1 MHPKN
6 LDGATDESL
15 LLVELKR
22 LLKDRNIRYCDI
34 AEQLNLSE
42 TTIKRKLTGHGLSVS
57 MLESVCAMAG
67 VRLIDLAELAA
78 RRSDSRIQTLSIEQE
93 QGLADAPFTAFIFLL
108 LRYDWTP
115 REIQLEFELD
125 EAGIFLHLR
134 RLEKLRLLDLFPGNR
149 VRLLTVRHPEWIPGG
164 PLRRAVD
171 DAMRRHFEAMDF
183 HNPQSLWQL
192 ETVKLSR
199 GSIDQLRQM
208 MASLSQRMRELAS
221 DDRALPEGQT
231 EWYSM
236 LCMARLTDPR
246 IFWAK

>member
-6 LDGATDESL
+6 LDGATDEAL
-15 LLVELKR
+15 LLAELKR

-34 AEQLNLSE
+34 AEQLNVSE
-42 TTIKRKLTGHGLSVS
+42 TTIKRKLTGHGLSIA
-57 MLESVCAMAG
+57 MLESVCSIAG

-78 RRSDSRIQTLSIEQE
+78 RRSDTKAQALSIEQE
-93 QGLADAPFTAFIFLL
+93 LGLADAPFTAFIFLL

-115 REIQLEFELD
+115 REIQQEFDLD
-125 EAGIFLHLR
+125 EPSLFLHLR

-171 DAMRRHFEAMDF
+171 DAMRRHFETMDF
-183 HNPQSLWQL
+183 HDPRSVWQL

-199 GSIDQLRQM
+199 GSIDQLRHLI
-208 MASLSQRMRELAS
+208 ASLSQRMRELAN
-221 DDRALPEGQT
+221 DDRSLPAGQT
-231 EWYSM
+231 DWYSM

>member
-1 MHPKN
+1 
-6 LDGATDESL
+6 
-15 LLVELKR
+15 
-22 LLKDRNIRYCDI
+22 
-34 AEQLNLSE
+34 
-42 TTIKRKLTGHGLSVS
+42 
-57 MLESVCAMAG
+57 
-67 VRLIDLAELAA
+67 
-78 RRSDSRIQTLSIEQE
+78 
-93 QGLADAPFTAFIFLL
+93 

-115 REIQLEFELD
+115 RQIQQEFELND
-125 EAGIFLHLR
+125 ADIFLHLR

-171 DAMRRHFEAMDF
+171 DTMRRHFEAMDF
-183 HNPQSLWQL
+183 HDPQSVWQL

-208 MASLSQRMRELAS
+208 MASLSQRMRELAT
-221 DDRALPEGQT
+221 DDRSLPDGQT

-246 IFWAK
+246 IFWTE

>member
-183 HNPQSLWQL
+183 HDPQSLWQL

>member
-1 MHPKN
+1 MYPKN

-57 MLESVCAMAG
+57 MLESVCSMAG

-78 RRSDSRIQTLSIEQE
+78 RRSDSKIHSLSTAQE

-115 REIQLEFELD
+115 RQIQQEFELND
-125 EAGIFLHLR
+125 ADIFLHLR

-171 DAMRRHFEAMDF
+171 DTMRRHFEAMDF
-183 HNPQSLWQL
+183 HDPQSVWQL

-208 MASLSQRMRELAS
+208 MASLSQRMRELAT
-221 DDRALPEGQT
+221 DDRSLPDGQT

-246 IFWAK
+246 IFWTE

>member
-6 LDGATDESL
+6 LDGATDETL
-15 LLVELKR
+15 LLAELKR

-34 AEQLNLSE
+34 AEQLDVSE

-57 MLESVCAMAG
+57 MLESVCSIVG

-78 RRSDSRIQTLSIEQE
+78 RRSDTKIHALSIEQE

-115 REIQLEFELD
+115 REIQQEFDLD

-134 RLEKLRLLDLFPGNR
+134 QLEKLRLLDLFPGNR

-164 PLRRAVD
+164 PLRRAVN

-183 HNPQSLWQL
+183 QDPQSVWQL

-199 GSIDQLRQM
+199 GSMEQLGQM
-208 MASLSQRMRELAS
+208 MTSLSQRMRELAT
-221 DDRALPEGQT
+221 DDRSLPDGQT
-231 EWYSM
+231 DWYSM

>member
-57 MLESVCAMAG
+57 MLESVCSMAG

-78 RRSDSRIQTLSIEQE
+78 RRSDSKIHSLSTAQE

-115 REIQLEFELD
+115 RQIQQEFELND
-125 EAGIFLHLR
+125 ADIFLHLR
-134 RLEKLRLLDLFPGNR
+134 WLEKLRLLDLFPGNR

-171 DAMRRHFEAMDF
+171 DTMRRHFEAMDF
-183 HNPQSLWQL
+183 HDPQSVWQL

-208 MASLSQRMRELAS
+208 MASLSQRMRELAT
-221 DDRALPEGQT
+221 DDRSLPDGQT

-246 IFWAK
+246 IFWTE